1 MKPALKEQNPFIPPY
16 IGHKNGKTPKYGGFL
31 VGGTGLE
38 PATTS
43 V

>member
-1 MKPALKEQNPFIPPY
+1 MKNCTFKIEINESLKNL
-16 IGHKNGKTPKYGGFL
+16 L